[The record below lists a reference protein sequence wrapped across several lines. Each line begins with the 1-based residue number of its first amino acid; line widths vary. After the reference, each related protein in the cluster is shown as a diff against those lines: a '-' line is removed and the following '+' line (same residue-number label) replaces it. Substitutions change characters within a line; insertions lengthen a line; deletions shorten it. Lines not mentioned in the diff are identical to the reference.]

1 MYWKEV
7 MKINSITQSIAYS
20 KGRTNER
27 SIAME
32 RKSANTNKILRQNN
46 NDQINTTIEKKISDG
61 RVSFKGGAPFL
72 HKAANAAIDNPLL
85 AEALFALVITCGAR
99 PLTILATARTEEEKE
114 KCSYQAA
121 KSISSGL
128 VGLAT
133 TILISQATKA
143 GVQKAMDKGLLNH
156 PIVREGIEGLK
167 DFVTKNKDELNEN
180 ATEKINKFIKGNKLN
195 LDIVKDAKLEEEF
208 LSIIS
213 NKDSELAT
221 KVKNAIEKEKDC
233 PKYLRTCK
241 DVMDKLLQPIC
252 LPIRAMITTAMV
264 PVIIK
269 ALGIS
274 KDGKKSKEAPK
285 PIAPT
290 FDYSRLKTAKQK
302 ELFKPFMEVTNN
314 ENK

>member
-1 MYWKEV
+1 

-20 KGRTNER
+20 KGRTNES

-143 GVQKAMDKGLLNH
+143 GVQKAMDKGWLNH
-156 PIVREGIEGLK
+156 PIVRDSIEGLK
-167 DFVTKNKDELNEN
+167 DFVTKNKDELNEK
-180 ATEKINKFIKGNKLN
+180 ATEDINKFIQGNKINLN
-195 LDIVKDAKLEEEF
+195 EIKDMEEKF
-208 LSIIS
+208 LSNIS
-213 NKDSELAT
+213 SKDSELAT
-221 KVKNAIEKEKDC
+221 KVKNAITQEKAY

-269 ALGIS
+269 SLGIS